1 MPNVIVIGDKCTDKY
16 IFGETTRLSPEQP
29 VPVLDQTTI
38 EERPG
43 MAANVEVNLKAFGVN
58 TVLLSQREQISKTR
72 FIDTNSG
79 YQLMRL
85 DETPKVG
92 RIANAEL
99 KMALMHMN
107 PDAIVISD
115 YDKGYITEDDL
126 WHLCHN
132 FNRPVFVD
140 TKKRRLFQKDNV
152 FWKINKKEYND
163 LDKDHLPNDTH
174 LIVTLGSAGATWAG
188 TKFLPQVVKVFDV
201 CGAGDTFMAAL
212 VYEFLKTQNMQK
224 SIDLANRAAAISVT
238 HPGAYYLNQDDIESL
253 YGARNGQDSSKQSG
267 LDAPEITSLVERTYM

>member
-1 MPNVIVIGDKCTDKY
+1 MSNVIVIGDKCTDKY
-16 IFGETTRLSPEQP
+16 IFGECSRLSPEQP
-29 VPVLDQTTI
+29 VPVLDKTRI

-43 MAANVEVNLKAFGVN
+43 MAGNTELNLKAFGIN
-58 TVLLSQREQISKTR
+58 TILLSQRELITKTR
-72 FIDTNSG
+72 FVDTNSG

-85 DETPKVG
+85 DETPEVS
-92 RIANAEL
+92 RIANAEV
-99 KMALMHMN
+99 KMAMMHMN

-115 YDKGYITEDDL
+115 YDKGYITDDDL

-152 FWKINKKEYND
+152 YWKINKKEYDD
-163 LDKDHLPNDTH
+163 LVQDHLPNDNH
-174 LIVTLGSAGATWAG
+174 LIVTLGSAGAIWAG

-212 VYEFLKTQNMQK
+212 VYEFLKTKNMQK

-238 HPGAYYLNQDDIESL
+238 HPGAYYLSQNDIESL
-253 YGARNGQDSSKQSG
+253 YGGGDGQVNSKQIRSN
-267 LDAPEITSLVERTYM
+267 APQVTGVVA

>member
-1 MPNVIVIGDKCTDKY
+1 
-16 IFGETTRLSPEQP
+16 
-29 VPVLDQTTI
+29 
-38 EERPG
+38 
-43 MAANVEVNLKAFGVN
+43 
-58 TVLLSQREQISKTR
+58 
-72 FIDTNSG
+72 
-79 YQLMRL
+79 MRL

-99 KMALMHMN
+99 KMAMMHMN

-115 YDKGYITEDDL
+115 YDKGYINDDDL
-126 WHLCHN
+126 WHLCNN

-140 TKKRRLFQKDNV
+140 TKKRRLFHKDNV

-174 LIVTLGSAGATWAG
+174 LIVTLGSDGALWRG
-188 TKFLPQVVKVFDV
+188 LKFLPQVVKVFDV

-212 VYEFLKTQNMQK
+212 VYEFLKTSDMQK

-238 HPGAYYLNQDDIESL
+238 HPGAYYLSQNDIETL
-253 YGARNGQDSSKQSG
+253 YGGGK
-267 LDAPEITSLVERTYM
+267 

>member
-1 MPNVIVIGDKCTDKY
+1 MANVIVIGDKCTDKY
-16 IFGETTRLSPEQP
+16 IFGECNRLSPEQP
-29 VPVLDQTTI
+29 VPVLDQTKI

-43 MAANVEVNLKAFGVN
+43 MACNTELNLKAFGIN
-58 TVLLSQREQISKTR
+58 TVLLSQRELITKTR
-72 FIDTNSG
+72 FVDTNSG

-99 KMALMHMN
+99 KMAMMHMN

-115 YDKGYITEDDL
+115 YDKGYISDDDL

-140 TKKRRLFQKDNV
+140 TKKRRLFHKDNV
-152 FWKINKKEYND
+152 FWKINKKEYD
-163 LDKDHLPNDTH
+163 LLDRDHMPNDTH
-174 LIVTLGSAGATWAG
+174 LIVTLGSRGVMWSGFT
-188 TKFLPQVVKVFDV
+188 FQPQVVKVFDV
-201 CGAGDTFMAAL
+201 CGAGDTFLAAL
-212 VYEFLKTQNMQK
+212 VYEFLKTSNMQK

-238 HPGAYYLNQDDIESL
+238 HPGAYYLNQDDIETL
-253 YGARNGQDSSKQSG
+253 YGGGNGKTSIQQSG
-267 LDAPEITSLVERTYM
+267 SDAPTITGVVA

>member
-1 MPNVIVIGDKCTDKY
+1 MANVIVIGDKCTDKY
-16 IFGETTRLSPEQP
+16 VFGKTTRLSPEQP
-29 VPVLDQTTI
+29 VPVLDQTRI

-43 MAANVEVNLKAFGVN
+43 MAANTELNLKAFGVN
-58 TVLLSQREQISKTR
+58 TVLLSQREQITKTR
-72 FIDTNSG
+72 FIDTTSG
-79 YQLMRL
+79 YQFLRL

-99 KMALMHMN
+99 KMAMLHMD

-115 YDKGYITEDDL
+115 YDKGYLNEDDL
-126 WHLCHN
+126 WNLCHN

-140 TKKRRLFQKDNV
+140 TKKRRLFHKDNV

-174 LIVTLGSAGATWAG
+174 LIVTLGNDGALWAG
-188 TKFLPQVVKVFDV
+188 LKFLPQVVKVFDV

-212 VYEFLKTQNMQK
+212 VYEFLKTKNMQK

-238 HPGAYYLNQDDIESL
+238 HPGAYYLSQNDIETL
-253 YGARNGQDSSKQSG
+253 YGGGNERN
-267 LDAPEITSLVERTYM
+267 

>member
-16 IFGETTRLSPEQP
+16 VFGETTRLSPEQP
-29 VPVLDQTTI
+29 VPVLDQTRI

-58 TVLLSQREQISKTR
+58 TVLLSQREQITKTR

-85 DETPKVG
+85 DETPQVS

-99 KMALMHMN
+99 KMAMMHLN

-115 YDKGYITEDDL
+115 YDKGYINDDDL

-152 FWKINKKEYND
+152 YWKINKKEYDD
-163 LDKDHLPNDTH
+163 LIQDHLPNLSN
-174 LIVTLGSAGATWAG
+174 LIVTLGSAGASWNG
-188 TKFLPQVVKVFDV
+188 MIFKPQVVKVFDV
-201 CGAGDTFMAAL
+201 CGAGDTFLAAL
-212 VYEFLKTQNMQK
+212 VYEFLKTKNMQTA
-224 SIDLANRAAAISVT
+224 IEFANKAAAIAVT
-238 HPGAYYLNQDDIESL
+238 HPGAYHLTKKDIESL
-253 YGARNGQDSSKQSG
+253 YEK
-267 LDAPEITSLVERTYM
+267 V

>member
-1 MPNVIVIGDKCTDKY
+1 MANVIVIGDKCTDKY
-16 IFGETTRLSPEQP
+16 IFGECSRLSPEQP
-29 VPVLDQTTI
+29 VPVLDKTRI

-43 MAANVEVNLKAFGVN
+43 MAGNTELNLKAFGIN
-58 TVLLSQREQISKTR
+58 TILLSQRELITKTR
-72 FIDTNSG
+72 FVDTNSG

-85 DETPKVG
+85 DETPEVS
-92 RIANAEL
+92 RIANAEV
-99 KMALMHMN
+99 KMAMMHMN

-115 YDKGYITEDDL
+115 YDKGYITDDDL

-140 TKKRRLFQKDNV
+140 TKKRRLFHKDNV

-163 LDKDHLPNDTH
+163 LDKDHLPNDSH
-174 LIVTLGSAGATWAG
+174 LIVTLGSAGAIWAG

-212 VYEFLKTQNMQK
+212 VYEFLKTKNMQK

-238 HPGAYYLNQDDIESL
+238 HPGAYYLSQNDIESL
-253 YGARNGQDSSKQSG
+253 YGGGDGQVNSKQIRSN
-267 LDAPEITSLVERTYM
+267 APQVTGVVA

>member
-1 MPNVIVIGDKCTDKY
+1 VANVIVIGDKCTDKY
-16 IFGETTRLSPEQP
+16 VFGKTTRLSPEQP
-29 VPVLDQTTI
+29 VPVLDQTRI

-43 MAANVEVNLKAFGVN
+43 MAANTELNLKAFGVN
-58 TVLLSQREQISKTR
+58 TVLLSQREQITKTR
-72 FIDTNSG
+72 FIDTTSG
-79 YQLMRL
+79 YQFLRL

-99 KMALMHMN
+99 KMAMLHMD

-115 YDKGYITEDDL
+115 YDKGYLNEDDL
-126 WHLCHN
+126 WNLCHN

-140 TKKRRLFQKDNV
+140 TKKRRLFHKDNV

-174 LIVTLGSAGATWAG
+174 LIVTLGNDGALWAG
-188 TKFLPQVVKVFDV
+188 LKFLPQVVKVFDV

-212 VYEFLKTQNMQK
+212 VYEFLRTKDIRK

-238 HPGAYYLNQDDIESL
+238 HPGAYYLTGNDIISL
-253 YGARNGQDSSKQSG
+253 YGEGNGKNVDRQGGSN
-267 LDAPEITSLVERTYM
+267 APQTASVVA